1 MTKTNSAR
9 VIFDAATK
17 IILLPVT
24 ADDHGLKVGRHG
36 AVRIGPG
43 PDPNRSSLRSAAHP
57 TAT

>member
-1 MTKTNSAR
+1 